1 MTASNADLQVR
12 REEAVAR
19 GIASAY
25 PVYAARAENG
35 ELFDVEGRRF
45 IDFAGGIAVQNVGHR
60 HPKVVEAAKA
70 QLDCFVHTCFQ
81 VAPYEVFVTLA
92 KRLNALAPGAAP
104 KKTLFVTTGAEAV
117 ENAVKIARAATG
129 RRGVI
134 SFSGA
139 FHGRTLLT
147 MGMTG
152 KVQPYKAGFGP
163 FPGDLYHAP
172 YPMPVHGITAEQTLE
187 RLAWL
192 FKVEI
197 EPKDVAAIAIEP
209 VCGEGGFY
217 IAPPHF
223 LQALRTICD
232 EHGIVLIADEIQA
245 GMARTGKYFAIE
257 HAGVVPD
264 LVTVAKS
271 LAAGFPLAGVIGRAD
286 IMDASP
292 PGGLGGTYAGNPVAC
307 AAALAVLDVIEEE
320 GLLARSLALGERV
333 TARLE
338 RIAARA
344 PVAEIRSLG
353 SMVALEFAAEPNGR
367 DAVELTKAVLARC
380 LDDGLILLPCGLYG
394 NVARFL
400 YPITVPDTV
409 LDEGLDIFERAL
421 LAVAAR
427 PKAA

>member
-1 MTASNADLQVR
+1 MTSSNAGLQAR
-12 REEAVAR
+12 REQAVAR

-25 PVYAARAENG
+25 PIYAARAENS

-45 IDFAGGIAVQNVGHR
+45 IEFAGGIAVQNVGHR
-60 HPKVVEAAKA
+60 HPKVIAAAKT
-70 QLDCFVHTCFQ
+70 QLDRFVHTCFQ
-81 VAPYEVFVTLA
+81 VAPYESFVALA
-92 KRLNALAPGAAP
+92 ERLNALAPGNAP

-117 ENAVKIARAATG
+117 ENAIKIARVATG

-152 KVQPYKAGFGP
+152 KVQPYKSGFGP

-172 YPMPVHGITAEQTLE
+172 YPMPVHGITADDTLE

-217 IAPPHF
+217 IAPPEF
-223 LQALRTICD
+223 LRALRAICD
-232 EHGIVLIADEIQA
+232 EHGIVFVADEVQA
-245 GMARTGKYFAIE
+245 GMARTGKYFSIE

-264 LVTVAKS
+264 LITVAKS

-286 IMDASP
+286 IMDASA

-307 AAALAVLDVIEEE
+307 AAALAVLEVIEEE
-320 GLLARSLALGERV
+320 GLLARSAELGERV
-333 TARLE
+333 AGRLR

-344 PVAEIRSLG
+344 PVAEVRNLG
-353 SMVALEFAAEPNGR
+353 SMVALEFAAAPDGR
-367 DAVELTKAVLARC
+367 APPDLTKAVLARC
-380 LDDGLILLPCGLYG
+380 LEDGLLLLPCGLYG

-400 YPITVPDTV
+400 YPITIQDA
-409 LDEGLDIFERAL
+409 LLEEGLDIFEHAL
-421 LAVAAR
+421 LEVAAS